1 MTLIAPG
8 RPVKHSK
15 LAFATYKDQ
24 HMQPRKLAFATSKH
38 VENFYYSSINDEKKK
53 QPQHLFHVTWNIL
66 NPSMKMQHPDKTLVT
81 YV

>member
-38 VENFYYSSINDEKKK
+38 VEKFYYPSINDEKKK
-53 QPQHLFHVTWNIL
+53 TAATSVSCYMEYSKSLDENAT
-66 NPSMKMQHPDKTLVT
+66 SR
-81 YV
+81 